1 MNAIPPRHDGP
12 LAARD
17 RVSRGH
23 DVLSR
28 LFAKAFHKVLDR
40 IDTGLEHG
48 ALEAW
53 LPDGTTRILGGRQP
67 GPVCEVHLPSWRA
80 LVRLGL
86 SGSAG
91 WYRAWAQGARESPDP
106 VPLFALFMRN
116 ASTLDAVARSQGFAR
131 WAGRWLPMLHRNS
144 QRRARRTNPLHSVL
158 STHYSHLS

>member
-1 MNAIPPRHDGP
+1 MRISDWSSDVCSSDLILSSPIASSLPLRQCALMNAIPPRHDGP

-53 LPDGTTRILGGRQP
+53 LPDGTTRLLGGRQP
-67 GPVCEVHLPSWRA
+67 GPVCEVHLHSWRA

-91 WYRAWAQGARESPDP
+91 WYRAWAQEIGRASRRER
-106 VPLFALFMRN
+106 VCQY
-116 ASTLDAVARSQGFAR
+116 V
-131 WAGRWLPMLHRNS
+131 
-144 QRRARRTNPLHSVL
+144 
-158 STHYSHLS
+158 